1 MLFKYT
7 TGPADSL
14 TLRHK
19 SQTMNKI
26 VTPLFV
32 SVLILTLFSMKPD
45 EPRKTLYDFKAKTLE
60 GADYDFSKLKGKK
73 VMIVN
78 TASECGYT
86 PQYEG
91 LEKLYQKYDSTGKF
105 EIIGFPC
112 NQFGGQE
119 PGSATEIRTFCTKNY
134 GVTFQIMEKIDVK
147 GDNQHPIY
155 GWLTHKDQNGVE
167 DSEVSW
173 NFNKYL
179 IDENGNYVKHLSS
192 KVEPMDAQI
201 TDWIE
206 GK

>member
-1 MLFKYT
+1 MKKL
-7 TGPADSL
+7 
-14 TLRHK
+14 
-19 SQTMNKI
+19 
-26 VTPLFV
+26 VTPILI
-32 SVLILTLFSMKPD
+32 SVLVLTMISMTSD
-45 EPRKTLYDFKAKTLE
+45 NTAKTLYDFKAKTLDGTE
-60 GADYDFSKLKGKK
+60 YDFSKLKGKK

-86 PQYEG
+86 PQYAG
-91 LEKLYQKYDSTGKF
+91 LQELYAKYDSLNF

-119 PGSATEIRTFCTKNY
+119 PGTATEIKTFCTKNY
-134 GVTFQIMEKIDVK
+134 GVTFQMMEKVDVK
-147 GDNQHPIY
+147 GDHQCEIY
-155 GWLTHKDQNGVE
+155 KWLTHKTENGVE

-179 IDENGNYVKHLSS
+179 IDENGHYVKHLKSN
-192 KVEPMDAQI
+192 VTPMDKEI